1 MRMPSIITTSTYQT
15 TARQINYLEE
25 SYRERYGADSQKYE
39 DLASAI
45 FNTIPESNLKITDE
59 GIKIIKP
66 ASLKGEVDIA
76 DMFQIQEDAPTYGQE
91 SRETGKTAEEIRDEY
106 EFTENRSS
114 WLEKLYQMEGEGNKD
129 ATATLGKMRTP
140 GSKTYSQLAGIMRES
155 YVFTGKI

>member
-15 TARQINYLEE
+15 TARQINYLEQ

-39 DLASAI
+39 DLADAI
-45 FNTIPESNLKITDE
+45 FNTVPASNLKITNE

-66 ASLKGEVDIA
+66 ASLKGQVDIS
-76 DMFQIQEDAPTYGQE
+76 DLYQIQEDAPTYGQE

-114 WLEKLYQMEGEGNKD
+114 WLEKLYQMEAAGNEE
-129 ATATLGKMRTP
+129 ATATLGQMRKP
-140 GSKTYSQLAGIMRES
+140 GSKTYSELAGIMRES